1 MFGGIVTWSQNN
13 LVNNDLK
20 DMVINPAHTELFS
33 RIHRKKSTRIIC
45 SLTNMDDT
53 ETEEWNTHFGKSQD
67 T

>member
-1 MFGGIVTWSQNN
+1 M
-13 LVNNDLK
+13 NNDLK